1 MVRSCVFAALDCYLI
16 GGRGWGVR
24 GGVDGGGGGVR
35 GGVNKEK
42 EKNKSFCMDLLD
54 IHFHQICDGLL
65 NALRGR
71 RSSY

>member
-1 MVRSCVFAALDCYLI
+1 MVRSCVFAALNCYLI
-16 GGRGWGVR
+16 GGRGAWVR
-24 GGVDGGGGGVR
+24 GCVDEVGGGVR
-35 GGVNKEK
+35 GGVQNKK
-42 EKNKSFCMDLLD
+42 RVSFCMDLFD